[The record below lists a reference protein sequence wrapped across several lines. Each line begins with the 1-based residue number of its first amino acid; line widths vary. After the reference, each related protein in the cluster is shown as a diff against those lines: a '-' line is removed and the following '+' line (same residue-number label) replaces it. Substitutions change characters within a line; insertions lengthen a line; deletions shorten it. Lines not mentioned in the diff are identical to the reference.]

1 MKLLK
6 YISIIA
12 VLGFILVSVLA
23 RVPAVQD
30 RLMLRFVQTL
40 GSSTA
45 DLNDNSLS
53 AVVCGSRS
61 PLPSPG
67 RAQTCI
73 LVNAGGN
80 YYVVDIGDG
89 SASNLNNWRIDT
101 NKIKATLL
109 THLHSDHISD
119 LADLHLMTW
128 VNSSHTKKEGLKS
141 PEHRSRHAL
150 GRVPVLEDGDIS
162 IFESGAIIDYVLER
176 HKNGGLK
183 PSSDSSEFPF
193 YLQWYHYCEGMVM
206 PPMNQIVVQTILLPP
221 DRRDETVLNQAK
233 NLLTKSLAPV
243 NENLA
248 DKDYLIGD
256 FSAAD
261 LMLGH
266 SCFMANRL
274 GCVSEEMQNI
284 KER

>member
-1 MKLLK
+1 MLKVHFVAGTRAGRVVWLLEE
-6 YISIIA
+6 
-12 VLGFILVSVLA
+12 LGLEYE
-23 RVPAVQD
+23 
-30 RLMLRFVQTL
+30 
-40 GSSTA
+40 
-45 DLNDNSLS
+45 
-53 AVVCGSRS
+53 
-61 PLPSPG
+61 
-67 RAQTCI
+67 
-73 LVNAGGN
+73 VN
-80 YYVVDIGDG
+80 IMPF
-89 SASNLNNWRIDT
+89 T
-101 NKIKATLL
+101 
-109 THLHSDHISD
+109 
-119 LADLHLMTW
+119 
-128 VNSSHTKKEGLKS
+128 KEGLKS
-141 PEHRSRHAL
+141 SEHRARHAL

-183 PSSDSSEFPF
+183 PSSDAPEFPF

-261 LMLGH
+261 MMLGH

-274 GCVSEEMQNI
+274 GCVNDEMINI
-284 KER
+284 KDYVARIADRSAFQKAITMGE